1 MAWENTMY
9 QKGIEPTRSIT
20 FKRKSIIHN
29 KVCGAEDKPKVEEV
43 REDNPNASPVEETL
57 DSEKSNSVS
66 YSLRAFV
73 KINSRIFFVLI
84 AHICL

>member
-1 MAWENTMY
+1 MLKKM
-9 QKGIEPTRSIT
+9 G
-20 FKRKSIIHN
+20 N

-73 KINSRIFFVLI
+73 KINSRIFFPS
-84 AHICL
+84 

>member
-1 MAWENTMY
+1 MLKKM
-9 QKGIEPTRSIT
+9 G
-20 FKRKSIIHN
+20 N

-73 KINSRIFFVLI
+73 KINSRIFFVFT
-84 AHICL
+84 AHFCL

>member
-1 MAWENTMY
+1 MLKKM
-9 QKGIEPTRSIT
+9 G
-20 FKRKSIIHN
+20 N

-43 REDNPNASPVEETL
+43 REENPNASVKETL

-73 KINSRIFFVLI
+73 KINSRYFFVFT
-84 AHICL
+84 AQFCL